1 MVWPQAGTPLHDPAS
16 NNFGLLA
23 KLNRNGRT
31 MFSFD
36 PPVGY
41 RYSLEV
47 GKAWASTHPL
57 TVQPSCEV
65 RPCEL
70 RQKVEAQGSL
80 TVSAGTFQTYRIL
93 ITDNFGQVDRYWIS
107 PETGI
112 PTIKHTQTRPVTHPQ
127 GAGQLDDEPSSLK
140 VAKQRRG
147 AAAMTCQ
154 LMVALHRL
162 RYRAAM
168 QNLQPVGTQ
177 LREWRQRRRL
187 SQLDLAGHADV
198 STRHLSFMETGRSLP
213 SREMVLRL
221 ADRLQVPLRERNR
234 LLTAAGYAPLYAEH
248 KLDDPALQAA
258 RQAVELVLRAHEP
271 CPALAVDRH
280 WNLVSQNRMLPLL
293 LADLPPELLAP
304 PLNVLRL
311 SLHPK
316 GLAPRIV
323 NLASWRAHLL
333 HRLLQQVQASADPM
347 LAALED
353 ELRGYPAPPLEGG
366 QAVPAETSVY
376 LPLQLRSSVGVLNFI
391 STVTV
396 FGTATDIT
404 LSELAME
411 TLFPADAATM
421 QALRQ
426 LADTLR

>member
-1 MVWPQAGTPLHDPAS
+1 
-16 NNFGLLA
+16 
-23 KLNRNGRT
+23 
-31 MFSFD
+31 
-36 PPVGY
+36 
-41 RYSLEV
+41 
-47 GKAWASTHPL
+47 
-57 TVQPSCEV
+57 
-65 RPCEL
+65 
-70 RQKVEAQGSL
+70 
-80 TVSAGTFQTYRIL
+80 
-93 ITDNFGQVDRYWIS
+93 
-107 PETGI
+107 
-112 PTIKHTQTRPVTHPQ
+112 
-127 GAGQLDDEPSSLK
+127 
-140 VAKQRRG
+140 
-147 AAAMTCQ
+147 MTCQ
-154 LMVALHRL
+154 VMAAPQGL

-187 SQLDLAGHADV
+187 SQLDLAGHAEV

-248 KLDDPALQAA
+248 RLDDPALQAA
-258 RQAVELVLRAHEP
+258 KQAVDLVLRAHEP

-280 WNLVSQNRMLPLL
+280 WNLVSHNRMLPLL
-293 LADLPPELLAP
+293 LAGLPPELLAP

-311 SLHPK
+311 SLHPQ

-333 HRLLQQVQASADPM
+333 HRLQQQAQASADPTLAM
-347 LAALED
+347 LAD
-353 ELRGYPAPPLEGG
+353 ELHAYPAPPLEGA
-366 QAVPAETSVY
+366 QVPPAAAGVY

-396 FGTATDIT
+396 FGTPSDIT

-411 TLFPADAATM
+411 SFFPADGATM